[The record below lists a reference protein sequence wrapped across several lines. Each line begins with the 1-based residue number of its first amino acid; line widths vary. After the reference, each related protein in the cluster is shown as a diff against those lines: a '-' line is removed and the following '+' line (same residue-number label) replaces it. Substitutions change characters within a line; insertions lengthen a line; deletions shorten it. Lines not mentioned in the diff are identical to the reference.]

1 MAGQSGDGTDSTF
14 VDNLYHEL
22 LGRDPDQAGKNYWL
36 NFLNRDGNGN
46 QLNNPRRYQMVKF
59 FMASQEY
66 REHLVNCMYEHFL
79 NRPADSGGLNF
90 FANQFAHGTDEET
103 VLSEIVGSQEYYL
116 HNGNSN
122 TGFADG
128 LYRDI
133 LGRTPDSAG
142 EQYWANRT
150 GKPGLS
156 RDQVVRDMLNTSE
169 ANHDLLMNS
178 GNYPLGEVTGGGWE
192 NLYFQGNLNGSHDVF
207 YDKLQAHTPWDD
219 VIEDMLDTNHYYDS
233 SKSI

>member
-1 MAGQSGDGTDSTF
+1 MTITVTPNSAGTITNTASASTSSGDSNLSNNTSSVTTTINSSGGGGGAAGCYMAGQSGDGTDSTF

-90 FANQFAHGTDEET
+90 FANQLCTA
-103 VLSEIVGSQEYYL
+103 
-116 HNGNSN
+116 
-122 TGFADG
+122 
-128 LYRDI
+128 
-133 LGRTPDSAG
+133 RT
-142 EQYWANRT
+142 R
-150 GKPGLS
+150 KPCC
-156 RDQVVRDMLNTSE
+156 R
-169 ANHDLLMNS
+169 
-178 GNYPLGEVTGGGWE
+178 
-192 NLYFQGNLNGSHDVF
+192 
-207 YDKLQAHTPWDD
+207 
-219 VIEDMLDTNHYYDS
+219 
-233 SKSI
+233 KS